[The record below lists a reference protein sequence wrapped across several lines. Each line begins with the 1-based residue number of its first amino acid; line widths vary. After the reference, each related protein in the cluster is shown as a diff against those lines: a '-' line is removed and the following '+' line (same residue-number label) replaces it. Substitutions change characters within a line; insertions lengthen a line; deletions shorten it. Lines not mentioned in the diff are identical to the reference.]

1 MIPELNGDLLQWLR
15 GFYYVA
21 RTGSVRKAAEL
32 MHRNPSTISYQLK
45 CLEDDLGTVL
55 FDRSKK
61 SMKITREGEKLLEWT
76 ISTFETLQGMRK
88 AVAPDDG
95 HLQGDIVC
103 GATLPVAVLAAPA
116 VSAFLQQHP
125 DVHVR
130 LERRHN
136 VGVVRGVLDSD
147 YDFGLTGVTSL
158 QPDDHFQIF
167 LKARPL
173 LVLPGNH
180 AWQLSSPPTAEELEQ
195 LPYVIFAPRDKCST
209 FQLHTQAAALQK
221 KVVLTVD
228 NFHLLMQFVRTGLG
242 AAVVDELCYRAG
254 MFGSDWSSITCLPL
268 DHLLPCVFYG
278 VLTRRQKYL
287 SPQAQA
293 LVAAISRHFQSHYAM
308 EQQRGDAGSAATCTV
323 CANSPDSPAGAPQT
337 GQIGQAT
344 QATQVGQA
352 RQKRQAEPAPL
363 KAERSKESRPSV
375 TCVAKNSKTRPA

>member
-88 AVAPDDG
+88 AVAPEDG
-95 HLQGDIVC
+95 RLQGEIVC

-116 VSAFLQQHP
+116 VNAFLKQHP

-136 VGVVRGVLDSD
+136 IGVVKGVLDSD

-158 QPDDHFQIF
+158 QADDHFQIF
-167 LKARPL
+167 LKASPL
-173 LVLPGNH
+173 LVLPRGH
-180 AWQLSSPPTAEELEQ
+180 DWQLSSLPTAEELEK
-195 LPYVIFAPRDKCST
+195 LPYVTFAPRTPSLT
-209 FQLHTQAAALQK
+209 YQLHSQASAFQK
-221 KVVLTVD
+221 KVVLTLD
-228 NFHLLMQFVRTGLG
+228 NYHLVMQFVRMGLG
-242 AAVVDELCYRAG
+242 AGIMDELCYRAG
-254 MFGSDWSSITCLPL
+254 LFGTDWSTITCLPL
-268 DHLLPCVFYG
+268 DHLLPSVFYG

-287 SPQAQA
+287 SPQARA
-293 LVAAISRHFQSHYAM
+293 LVAAISRHFQHQYARNLHEKGSDAAAASV
-308 EQQRGDAGSAATCTV
+308 EQRERTDQTDQAGQTKRAAVRTKE
-323 CANSPDSPAGAPQT
+323 Q
-337 GQIGQAT
+337 
-344 QATQVGQA
+344 
-352 RQKRQAEPAPL
+352 EPAVSRGR
-363 KAERSKESRPSV
+363 EEETSKD
-375 TCVAKNSKTRPA
+375 RPA

>member
-55 FDRSKK
+55 FDRYRK
-61 SMKITREGEKLLEWT
+61 SLKITREGEKLLEWT

-88 AVAPDDG
+88 AVAPEDG
-95 HLQGDIVC
+95 HLQGDVVF

-116 VSAFLQQHP
+116 VSAFLEQHP

-158 QPDDHFQIF
+158 QSDDHFQIF
-167 LKARPL
+167 LKARPM
-173 LVLPGNH
+173 LVLPRNH
-180 AWQLSSPPTAEELEQ
+180 AWQLSSPPVTEELEQ
-195 LPYVIFAPRDKCST
+195 LPYVIFAPRDKSLT
-209 FQLHTQAAALQK
+209 FHLHTQAAIFQK

-242 AAVVDELCYRAG
+242 AGIMDELCYRAG
-254 MFGSDWSSITCLPL
+254 LFGSDWSAITCLPL

-287 SPQAQA
+287 SPQARA
-293 LVAAISRHFQSHYAM
+293 LVAAISRHFQHHYAM
-308 EQQRGDAGSAATCTV
+308 EQQRGDAGSAATCTA
-323 CANSPDSPAGAPQT
+323 CANSPASPDSLAGEP
-337 GQIGQAT
+337 QAT
-344 QATQVGQA
+344 QERQNGQA
-352 RQKRQAEPAPL
+352 ESAPL
-363 KAERSKESRPSV
+363 EAERSEHTAVTRSAKKSR
-375 TCVAKNSKTRPA
+375 TRPA